1 MNYRINVTTT
11 ATADIQGIYDQ
22 IAEDSPAAAERI
34 TDLLNSSIK
43 AAVDFP
49 KRYPLAPE
57 SSRESTEIRQ
67 MIVGSYRI
75 LFRIIG
81 DTLHILRVRHCAQQ
95 MLKPGELN

>member
-1 MNYRINVTTT
+1 MNYRINVTPR
-11 ATADIQGIYDQ
+11 ATADIQEIYER

-34 TDLLNSSIK
+34 ATLFASSIK

-57 SSRESTEIRQ
+57 SHFESTEIRQ
-67 MIVGSYRI
+67 MIVGNHRM

-81 DTLHILRVRHCAQQ
+81 DTLHFVRVRHCAQQ
-95 MLKPGELN
+95 LLKPGELN